1 MSCRYAIRL
10 PNMSREGDGKI
21 ILRSLEIAHSVY
33 VVEIVDFS
41 EVSTKLPFNFRFIRL
56 AGGRMIVTVQNKLTP
71 SILEQSTQ

>member
-41 EVSTKLPFNFRFIRL
+41 EVSKLPFNFEFIRL

>member
-1 MSCRYAIRL
+1 
-10 PNMSREGDGKI
+10 MSREGDGKI

-41 EVSTKLPFNFRFIRL
+41 EVSKLPFNFEFIRL
-56 AGGRMIVTVQNKLTP
+56 AGGRMIVTAQNKLTP